1 MGMGELASLRPLLAA
16 MRGKKL
22 LVVGDLYLDCYI
34 FGLPARVSRE
44 APIMVLEETR
54 REERPGGGTAP
65 ALVARA
71 LGAAAW
77 QAGVIGDDA
86 EGQRLRRML
95 ADQGVDVSGVLTDPT
110 RPTTTKTRLVAEG
123 AYNVFP
129 QQVARV
135 DRQDRRPIDPA
146 IAQSLAAFVE
156 ATAPDVDAILLSD
169 YRSGVIVPEVIAA
182 AAQSGRLATVDSQGS
197 LANFRGLG
205 LVKCNQA
212 EAEAYLGEPLDE
224 PERRREHLTTLRARL
239 ECERL
244 VVTLGP
250 AGAALAEANGA
261 YHEIPPLVRR
271 QVFDVTGAGDTVIA
285 VMSLALAAGA
295 DALAALRLSQVAAGI
310 VVGKW
315 GNAQATAEEIE
326 AALDEVEPARGW
338 HG

>member
-1 MGMGELASLRPLLAA
+1 MGELAPLRSLLAA
-16 MRGKKL
+16 LRGKKI

-34 FGLPARVSRE
+34 FGVPTRVSRE

-71 LGAAAW
+71 LGAEAW
-77 QAGVIGDDA
+77 QAGVVGDDDD
-86 EGQRLRRML
+86 GLRLRQRLV
-95 ADQGVDVSGVLTDPT
+95 DHGVHVGGVLIDAT

-123 AYNVFP
+123 TYNVFP

-135 DRQDRRPIDPA
+135 DRQDRRPIDAA
-146 IAQSLAAFVE
+146 IARRLAAYI
-156 ATAPDVDAILLSD
+156 ATTAPQMDAILLSD

-182 AAQSGRLATVDSQGS
+182 ARDSGRLTTVDSQGS
-197 LANFRGLG
+197 LADFRRLA

-212 EAEAYLGEPLDE
+212 EAEADLGVRLED
-224 PERRREHLTTLRARL
+224 PEARRAHLTALRERL

-250 AGAALAEANGA
+250 AGAALAEASGA
-261 YHEIPPLVRR
+261 YHEVPPLVRR
-271 QVFDVTGAGDTVIA
+271 QVFDVTGAGDTVIG
-285 VMSLALAAGA
+285 VMTLALAAGA
-295 DALAALRLSQVAAGI
+295 DGLAALRLSQVAAGL

-315 GNAQATAEEIE
+315 GNAQVTAEE
-326 AALDEVEPARGW
+326 LDATLSELEPLPGG
-338 HG
+338 HD